1 MEDLLE
7 ELVGEIRDEYDFDEN
22 DEVIKNGDGTYTIDA
37 MTKLDDIN
45 SYFNLSLSGDG
56 YDSIAGYIVEQLD
69 HIPKVGE
76 FIIVG
81 NIKFLITKI
90 ENNRIITISARIKK

>member
-1 MEDLLE
+1 
-7 ELVGEIRDEYDFDEN
+7 
-22 DEVIKNGDGTYTIDA
+22 

-45 SYFNLSLSGDG
+45 SYFNLSLWNG
-56 YDSIAGYIVEQLD
+56 YDSIAGYMIEQFRSYT
-69 HIPKVGE
+69 KGWRVYNWR
-76 FIIVG
+76 